1 MLRAA
6 AAVVGAL
13 CLAGCAAGS
22 KPPQDPFQLE
32 ANRLT
37 VDNQTSDRWSDVEI
51 WLNNYYR
58 VTVPFIA
65 AGGRFQVPLNSFV
78 AGYGQRFDF
87 KRAQITDLKL
97 TAKRSDGTPFELKK
111 QFEVGGLA
119 GALKGMGGR
128 R

>member
-6 AAVVGAL
+6 AVVVGAL
-13 CLAGCAAGS
+13 WLAGCSAGS

-87 KRAQITDLKL
+87 KRAQITDLRL
-97 TAKRSDGTPFELKK
+97 TAKRSDGTAFELKK